1 MQSSALVQPQAKDQ
15 LEPLFESIDAILA
28 GQPTPLSYQHITA
41 FCQTVVLQDR
51 DAASRL
57 SDKCTSSIDQYTERI
72 RRELKGGILAKD
84 RNTLGKLCESW
95 QVWTARTVSNRS
107 CRHILKTYIYSFQ
120 NLLSSLLVHLDK
132 VYHSSFS
139 DPNILRSRAI
149 AKFKSIVWQDTVI
162 HAVIIDDIFKWLSEE
177 RQTGT

>member
-15 LEPLFESIDAILA
+15 LEPLFKSIDAILA

-57 SDKCTSSIDQYTERI
+57 SDKCTSSIEQYTERI

-107 CRHILKTYIYSFQ
+107 CRLISLRLTFIPPRIFSAHYWFTLTKFTIVHFLTLISCDRERLPNSSPSSGKT
-120 NLLSSLLVHLDK
+120 L
-132 VYHSSFS
+132 
-139 DPNILRSRAI
+139 
-149 AKFKSIVWQDTVI
+149 
-162 HAVIIDDIFKWLSEE
+162 
-177 RQTGT
+177 